1 MDEALGQVKILVQN
15 GVVDE
20 PEVLDGGGGLASVER
35 SLMLLEKGWP
45 EEPCR
50 KAARCLERIRPSA
63 VSGVSVGKM

>member
-45 EEPCR
+45 EGET
-50 KAARCLERIRPSA
+50 LS
-63 VSGVSVGKM
+63 